1 MKPLGGKVM
10 KNISTKQSQL
20 VTRIAYLIPLLLVYT
35 IGVCIT
41 HVRSSESEVSLAN
54 FDNVKRTVQP
64 AHTVAAKP
72 GKLDTAEE
80 IESIHDILRRTA
92 AIDAARSLH
101 ATRKSVLAELQ
112 INNVTP
118 MYAIERDYSNQQQIA
133 HEDGEKSLA
142 ATRKVVLAT
151 LKDNVNGLF
160 HDQFQYL
167 GEPNPDEK
175 QIAETGSQERR
186 LPDNAAFKIADKS
199 Q

>member
-1 MKPLGGKVM
+1 M
-10 KNISTKQSQL
+10 KNISTKQPQL

-35 IGVCIT
+35 IGVCVT
-41 HVRSSESEVSLAN
+41 HVRSSESEVTLAN
-54 FDNVKRTVQP
+54 FDNAKQIDRP
-64 AHTVAAKP
+64 AHTVAVK
-72 GKLDTAEE
+72 KV
-80 IESIHDILRRTA
+80 ESIHDILRRTA

-112 INNVTP
+112 KNNVTP
-118 MYAIERDYSNQQQIA
+118 MYAIERDYTNQQQIA
-133 HEDGEKSLA
+133 NEDGKKSLA